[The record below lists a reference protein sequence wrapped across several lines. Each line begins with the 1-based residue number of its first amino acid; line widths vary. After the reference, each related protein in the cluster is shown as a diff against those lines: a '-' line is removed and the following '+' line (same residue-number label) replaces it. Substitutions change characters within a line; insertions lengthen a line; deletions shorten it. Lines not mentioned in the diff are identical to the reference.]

1 MVEEEHSRLDAAA
14 QTRLEEVVDKALEL
28 ERKHCCQEYID
39 QNLKVLT
46 FVAVGGV
53 LRRNS

>member
-14 QTRLEEVVDKALEL
+14 QTRLEEVVDKVLEL